1 MKLNKK
7 IFIPILSLAIVLL
20 LGIGGTFAILQSVT
34 NKAENQFAHGVVNI
48 TIEEEF
54 PGEEAKDNP
63 GIYYKKVSILNDS
76 KDGTLPIVD
85 CFAAVKLVVN
95 WVDNTDT
102 TKVYPINDMAS
113 KITLLT
119 EDESGNLKEG
129 LGADWIKGE
138 DGVYYYTKKLET
150 SGEGIRSTALMTH
163 VKVDADGL
171 PKGGH
176 LEINV
181 LSQAVIAG
189 NAKDYSEA
197 WKEAKK

>member
-20 LGIGGTFAILQSVT
+20 LGVGGTFAILQSVT
-34 NKAENQFAHGVVNI
+34 NKAENKFAHGVVNI

-54 PGEEAKDNP
+54 PGEEEKDNP
-63 GIYYKKVSILNDS
+63 DIYYKKVSILNDS
-76 KDGTLPIVD
+76 KNGTLPIMD
-85 CFAAVKLVVN
+85 CFVAVKLVVN

-113 KITLLT
+113 RITLLT
-119 EDESGNLKEG
+119 KDESGNLKEG

-138 DGVYYYTKKLET
+138 DNVYYYTKKLVT

-163 VKVDADGL
+163 VKVNEVDL
-171 PKGGH
+171 PEGGH

-181 LSQAVIAG
+181 LSQAVMAG
-189 NAKDYSEA
+189 DKDYYSDA